1 MSDKDNREKEKND
14 SVSKGEELFETLLKE
29 ATLEIERE
37 KAEEEQFHHVTPVQS
52 PERRQ
57 GQRSLVG
64 AETKNVLRSDKGN
77 ENRAFGPRAAILISL
92 LVILAGIILY
102 HLGMLEVRH
111 LLDYFKARQ

>member
-1 MSDKDNREKEKND
+1 MNDKDNRDRKNKLL
-14 SVSKGEELFETLLKE
+14 SGGQELFESIFEE
-29 ATLEIERE
+29 ATLEIKRE
-37 KAEEEQFHHVTPVQS
+37 KMEKEQFPRFTPVQS
-52 PERRQ
+52 LGRRQ